1 MPRLRVVF
9 HRALNPPPSEP
20 EQHEL
25 EIPGVD
31 DVTIEGAP
39 GGPLLLATL
48 KAQVASIT
56 VRLLD
61 AWTV

>member
-1 MPRLRVVF
+1 MPRLRLIW
-9 HRALNPPPSEP
+9 HRALNPPSAP

-25 EIPGVD
+25 QIPGAD
-31 DVTIEGAP
+31 DVTIEG

-48 KAQVASIT
+48 KAQISSIT

-61 AWTV
+61 AWTP